1 MYDSPFGPYNGGY
14 EGPEWPFDD
23 QEHLYGGLYSEDN
36 EPSFDEFC
44 SENEASPLKDSWPSQ
59 ETLKGKMAE
68 TDALFEL
75 FSDMDEDEDFES
87 AYDSNPST
95 PSNFSAR
102 TEQPSVPEKTPSVQA
117 RFLSDLT
124 DQVIAD
130 GKLLITENG
139 QAFAY
144 QEDGGYYMPVANLE
158 AYLANMLPDKT
169 TRSLLSRHF
178 REIAERLSWENTIR
192 CTLDDFNSHPN
203 LVSLQNGV
211 FNLETAELLMYDRS
225 YRFTYQIHVSY
236 LGDPSE
242 VSCPTFE
249 RFCETSL
256 DGDPAKRQLLLEF
269 IGYICTDS
277 TNGKC
282 AMFFKG
288 QPNSGKSVVS
298 SFIARLFDQELVS
311 SIPLHQLADR
321 FFRAELA
328 GKKFNVAGEIAGRAL
343 RDISIFKSITG
354 NDRIV
359 GEFKGRD
366 PFYFTPRCKLLFSG
380 NTLPLTTET
389 DATAA
394 FVNRIRVLLF
404 NHSTPPEEQDKQ
416 LLDKLWVERDSI
428 VTLALQAVQKLIER
442 NFEFTMPED
451 SKTFLDAYKL
461 RGNVFGGFFDECC
474 VVEPSARV
482 FNTDLYDAYLAYCK
496 RNGLEVASKKTFY
509 DLLSGVPGVYAKR
522 IRIGTKNRQGHIGI
536 TLKEDHNPETL
547 ERDS

>member
-1 MYDSPFGPYNGGY
+1 MTNTPFGPYNGGY
-14 EGPEWPFDD
+14 DD
-23 QEHLYGGLYSEDN
+23 PKWFLEDN
-36 EPSFDEFC
+36 NP
-44 SENEASPLKDSWPSQ
+44 Q
-59 ETLKGKMAE
+59 ETLRDKMEEA
-68 TDALFEL
+68 DALFDL
-75 FSDMDEDEDFES
+75 VSDMDEDEDLES
-87 AYDSNPST
+87 VYGFDPPAPTDPY
-95 PSNFSAR
+95 AQ
-102 TEQPSVPEKTPSVQA
+102 TEQPSAPEKLPRGQT
-117 RFLSDLT
+117 RGLSDLM
-124 DQVIAD
+124 DQAIKS
-130 GKLLITENG
+130 GKLLLSENG

-144 QEDGGYYMPVANLE
+144 QKDGGYYMPVANLE
-158 AYLANMLPDKT
+158 AYLANMFSDKIK
-169 TRSLLSRHF
+169 RSLHSRDI
-178 REIAERLSWENTIR
+178 REIVERLSWEESIR
-192 CTLDDFNSHPN
+192 CSLDGFNSNSN
-203 LVSLQNGV
+203 LVNLQNGV
-211 FNLETAELLMYDRS
+211 FNLETSELLDHDRS
-225 YRFTYQIHVSY
+225 YRFTYQIHASY
-236 LGDPSE
+236 LEDLSE

-256 DGDPAKRQLLLEF
+256 DGDPTKRQLLLEF
-269 IGYICTDS
+269 IGYICTD
-277 TNGKC
+277 TNAGKC
-282 AMFFKG
+282 ALFFKG
-288 QPNSGKSVVS
+288 QPNSGKSVIS

-328 GKKFNVAGEIAGRAL
+328 GKKINVAGEIAGRTL

-394 FVNRIRVLLF
+394 FVNRIRVLSF

-428 VTLALQAVQKLIER
+428 LTLALQAVQELIKR

-451 SKTFLDAYKL
+451 SRTFLDAYKL
-461 RGNVFGGFFDECC
+461 RGNVLGGFLDECC

-496 RNGLEVASKKTFY
+496 RNGLEAALKKTFY

-522 IRIGTKNRQGHIGI
+522 IRIGTENRQGHIGI
-536 TLKEDHNPETL
+536 TLKENHNPGTL